1 MPHRLRKVRK
11 HRGSRSHGWGV
22 RQHKGKG
29 SHGGHGKAGGRKHKW
44 TYTIKYEPNR
54 YGKHGF
60 YRPIIGKTTTII
72 NVGELD
78 ELANTLLADGHV
90 LNKDEGLI
98 INLNELGIYKLLG
111 SGRVK
116 RQLTLLV
123 KYHSQIAAKK
133 IEEAKGKILKVE

>member
-1 MPHRLRKVRK
+1 MPQRIRKVRK
-11 HRGSRSHGWGV
+11 LRGSRSHGWGV
-22 RQHKGKG
+22 RRHKGKG
-29 SHGGHGKAGGRKHKW
+29 GQGGHGKAGGHKHKW
-44 TYTIKYEPNR
+44 THTIKYEPKR

-60 YRPIIGKTTTII
+60 YRPIIGKTTTI

-90 LNKDEGLI
+90 LKKDEELI

-111 SGRVK
+111 SGRMK

-123 KYHSQIAAKK
+123 KSHSQIAAKK
-133 IEEAKGKILKVE
+133 IEEAKGKIIKVE